1 MNIIKINIFSNL
13 DNKKTIFLNN
23 VKEYFGSRI
32 IDTLVHFPLGINRNN
47 LRTDFNVNDINKI
60 ITLDVKIIKHF
71 QNYNKK
77 SPYKV
82 VGQIESKQEIMAIEK
97 RLEKH
102 KGKIN
107 KLATKLLP
115 KVKKAEAERFK
126 QMIHKKGQIDPT
138 QKAG

>member
-1 MNIIKINIFSNL
+1 MDQQEINEVWSLARRRKQCQMLRRKAKVIARARKRKMKRRA
-13 DNKKTIFLNN
+13 DGETMKKRARKAARAFMFKK
-23 VKEYFGSRI
+23 VSQG
-32 IDTLVHFPLGINRNN
+32 
-47 LRTDFNVNDINKI
+47 RTKGE
-60 ITLDVKIIKHF
+60 IT
-71 QNYNKK
+71 
-77 SPYKV
+77 
-82 VGQIESKQEIMAIEK
+82 SKQEIMAIEK

-102 KGKIN
+102 KAKIE